1 MNYLI
6 ANWKSTIASAQ
17 DAQMLATHVAS
28 LATHESVAW
37 CICPATEHIAQIASV
52 LAGSRVL
59 LGAQDIIDSEGGADE
74 LTSLGVSYVIVG
86 HSDRRWKLGE
96 PEDVIARKLRAVF
109 ASGMTPVLCVGER
122 TVEDDRTTVIDAQ
135 LASAL
140 GNLSQ
145 QERSACIVA
154 YEPVWA
160 ISTSDN
166 ARPDTPENASAV
178 AHYLQE
184 VWGPKAVLYGG
195 SVNADTMSGF
205 WSAPSIDG
213 VLVGKASTTTA
224 SLDQLHGI
232 VSAPS
237 THAYN

>member
-1 MNYLI
+1 MNYVI
-6 ANWKSTIASAQ
+6 ANWKSNITTAQ
-17 DAQMLATHVAS
+17 DAQLLATHIVS

-37 CICPATEHIAQIASV
+37 CICPATEHIAQVASV

-59 LGAQDIIDSEGGADE
+59 LGAQDIDMEVGVDQ

-96 PEDVIARKLRAVF
+96 SEEVVARKLRAVL

-122 TVEDDRTTVIDAQ
+122 TSDEDRDAVVDAQ
-135 LASAL
+135 LASAV
-140 GNLSQ
+140 GDLSQ
-145 QERSACIVA
+145 QERSACLVA

-166 ARPDTPENASAV
+166 ARPDTPERASAV
-178 AHYLQE
+178 ARHIQE

-195 SVNADTMSGF
+195 SVSPETMGGF
-205 WSAPSIDG
+205 WSAPAIEG
-213 VLVGKASTTTA
+213 VLVGKASTIPA
-224 SLDQLHGI
+224 SLERFLGI
-232 VSAPS
+232 IS
-237 THAYN
+237 TSSPHANN